1 MVKIDFFELRNFRR
15 FFSTL
20 TFECF
25 EFDDIL
31 AIFILMEIDNFWQ
44 LFVKLL
50 RMTLWTL
57 ILVKFETFLVLNYR
71 QIKVVLSCFDN
82 KCFNLTIFYN
92 FHFGIN
98 WPFFGVEIS
107 EKLLDKL
114 TYLTIIQLCFSF
126 GNISHDFD
134 GFLKLWRKKHRRREN
149 IKILNVMN
157 FLSSSLTRKEKVIRL
172 FSFEVTH
179 PQ

>member
-1 MVKIDFFELRNFRR
+1 MVKIDFFELRNFLSV
-15 FFSTL
+15 FSTL

-44 LFVKLL
+44 IFVKLL
-50 RMTLWTL
+50 WMTLWTL
-57 ILVKFETFLVLNYR
+57 ILVKIETFLVLNYR
-71 QIKVVLSCFDN
+71 QIEVVLSCFDN

-92 FHFGIN
+92 FHFDVN

-134 GFLKLWRKKHRRREN
+134 GFLKLWRKN
-149 IKILNVMN
+149 TGAAKISKYWM
-157 FLSSSLTRKEKVIRL
+157 LSI
-172 FSFEVTH
+172 FSVVS
-179 PQ
+179 